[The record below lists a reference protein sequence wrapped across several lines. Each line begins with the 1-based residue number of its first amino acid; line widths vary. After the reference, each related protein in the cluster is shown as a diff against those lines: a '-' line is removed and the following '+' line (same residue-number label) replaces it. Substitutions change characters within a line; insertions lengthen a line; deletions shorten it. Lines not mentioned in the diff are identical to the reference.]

1 MGFWICE
8 QFSFSLFFSVTLSRG
23 TAPSVGLDV
32 VGCADMC
39 WAGKSRC
46 VWAEAGV
53 KQVRKGGR
61 GVSGRGG
68 VSLGRVPK
76 TVNAGFGLGKCRSY
90 SSHLNLPFPFK
101 QNLFSPVKSRQQIAL
116 VEQALRF
123 CTNMSGCCS
132 LVELRSFNVRRNR
145 LFARS
150 VGCIRLCQPPHA
162 AADVGAWEAG
172 RTASPHARAPIQHM
186 HHPLSHVLPHGCGTS
201 VEVRFR
207 DHVAANWG
215 RRKQKQQSLNGR
227 ALTESVDSLDSEPQS
242 HYHAVIS
249 STSASPKVLL
259 LVSWPT
265 ELSTTTPSVS
275 LLMMSGS
282 TSLRKSRM

>member
-53 KQVRKGGR
+53 KQVRKGG
-61 GVSGRGG
+61 VSGRGG

-101 QNLFSPVKSRQQIAL
+101 QNLFSPVKSRQQIAR
-116 VEQALRF
+116 VERALRF

-132 LVELRSFNVRRNR
+132 LAELRSYNIRRNR
-145 LFARS
+145 PFCTFCGVHASGPISPTPRQTWARWRPDE
-150 VGCIRLCQPPHA
+150 RLP
-162 AADVGAWEAG
+162 
-172 RTASPHARAPIQHM
+172 RM
-186 HHPLSHVLPHGCGTS
+186 HVLRFSICIIRCPMCCRMGVVRAWRCASETTS
-201 VEVRFR
+201 PPTGAGGSR
-207 DHVAANWG
+207 N
-215 RRKQKQQSLNGR
+215 SR
-227 ALTESVDSLDSEPQS
+227 A
-242 HYHAVIS
+242 
-249 STSASPKVLL
+249 
-259 LVSWPT
+259 
-265 ELSTTTPSVS
+265 
-275 LLMMSGS
+275 
-282 TSLRKSRM
+282 